1 MSGIKMKKLR
11 SLIATHNTYDMH
23 ARVAIKVVR
32 GMCGSLLNGVDVG
45 WGKLK
50 VSERVAQAVLRVK

>member
-32 GMCGSLLNGVDVG
+32 GIGGGAEVSVDMVVCLNESTF
-45 WGKLK
+45 K
-50 VSERVAQAVLRVK
+50 